1 MLIKNKFYFK
11 EDFQFIKTKH
21 PFHLVDLSPWPL
33 TSAFGVFMLTTGGV
47 LYLHKFIGGE
57 RLFLTGLIVIL
68 YTMYTWWRDF
78 LKSSILLPFKEV
90 YG

>member
-1 MLIKNKFYFK
+1 
-11 EDFQFIKTKH
+11 
-21 PFHLVDLSPWPL
+21 
-33 TSAFGVFMLTTGGV
+33 MLTTGGV

-78 LKSSILLPFKEV
+78 LKSSIHLPFKEV